1 MAERYRKFSIHLNYP
16 GLTKKTFSWPQYRE
30 FTDALVKALSGLRN
44 GPHPDQVIPEEIK
57 DGTAQP
63 AYSIPESNFPV
74 VRKLADG
81 PKRSW
86 TLAERE
92 KIVDLHEWMRS
103 HGAKGTVSLKK
114 GYEHT
119 IIIPAPKEI
128 YLIRSYESIVGVIW
142 MVGGE
147 KGKVHIR
154 IGQEKPIACD
164 AGQKLAED
172 LGKLLYHK
180 VRLSGYS
187 IRSSKNLEAE
197 KFEIISL
204 ECDMGHVDEWEA
216 DNVRQRQHES
226 IKRIQEKL
234 SASMKNFN
242 AEEFIKVIR
251 NG

>member
-1 MAERYRKFSIHLNYP
+1 MAERYRKFYIHLDYP
-16 GLTKKTFSWPQYRE
+16 GLTKKTFPWPQYKE

-44 GPHPDQVIPEEIK
+44 GPPPDRIIPEEIK

-63 AYSIPESNFPV
+63 AYSIPVSNFAV
-74 VRKLADG
+74 VRKLAGG

-86 TLAERE
+86 TAAERE
-92 KIVDLHEWMRS
+92 KIVDLHEWMRN

-114 GYEHT
+114 GYEHQ
-119 IIIPAPKEI
+119 IIVPTPKEI
-128 YLIRSYESIVGVIW
+128 HLIRSYESIVGVVW

-147 KGKVHIR
+147 KRKVHIK
-154 IGQEKPIACD
+154 IGQEKPIPCD

-187 IRSSKNLEAE
+187 VRSSKNLEAE
-197 KFEIISL
+197 KFEIISI
-204 ECDMGHVDEWEA
+204 EYDMGHVEEWEPE
-216 DNVRQRQHES
+216 NIRQRQYES
-226 IKRIQEKL
+226 IKRIQEEL
-234 SASMKNFN
+234 SSSMKNFN